1 MGEGKTKVIGPIL
14 AFLQSKIFQDKKPLL
29 IFLTPESLIE
39 TNSQDMKITSK
50 YSFNQKLNLLQFSR
64 NEENIE
70 KENLKNIL
78 EMFKKCK
85 ENYEFIISTAESIQC
100 LELEYISLIDEFEKW
115 EEYKKNQNQNQN
127 QISKTKKQKEEEE
140 KKQEIPEKIQILNQI
155 LEIIKKESILTI
167 DEVDNV
173 LSVFRNVNFTTGEKD
188 LKFKDYQI
196 EIIKTIYKKYG
207 NELKEEKNTILTSKE
222 MKQKQK
228 IIVENILE
236 ILIPEQVD
244 NQTYEKYFDYLMNE
258 ISLSKKDFEK
268 QKDPNLS
275 EKLSWSRYILNDL
288 LPQVIDKQ
296 PNEHFGISKE
306 KWKFEEKN
314 SKQIHVAIPYKAANK
329 PIEGSIF
336 ANIFETLCKTIHY
349 YYYIGLPSNKIQH
362 FLSFLQREYKQLASE
377 NSNKHSKLK
386 KQIQKEFKIDISEVR
401 IDQLSKP
408 KLEEIQKIVNK
419 NLFNPKVYAY
429 SHFHQYIKEEIL
441 EQFGCESRQLNS
453 TSSDLCSFFQLIV
466 GYSGTSQTKERDQSL
481 GRVVNSLLQ
490 IEDKN
495 IFIIQPKKTPLQL
508 FEEIFK
514 KNENNFPFQTFID
527 VGAYFKGFT
536 NTEIAKEMMIFFSKH
551 KKEKEKEEKETE
563 TKTEIK
569 IKGILFFDE
578 KDFLS
583 IIKENEEEND
593 FNLKFQVIKIGR
605 SDPKTI
611 QTITQLNQEEI
622 FTFYDQSHTIGA
634 DIQQPL
640 FCEALLSISEKTQT
654 VQLLQ
659 GAMRMRKLNYGT
671 QKISFI
677 IPQPTSIF
685 IKSTLSLSEEENNKN
700 NNNNNNNNKNNK
712 NNNNN
717 KNNKNNKNNEN
728 DPKVIKFKMKKLTEK
743 FEKIQTK
750 ISKIEKEI
758 KSFENSNQKEKEI
771 KSFENSNKKK
781 KKLIKK
787 KNKTEKKIDKLKPKS
802 IDIISFT
809 FINDLKQFS
818 LISIHEIIQEINTII
833 KSEIFEWI
841 LEIKELEKKRKL
853 FKLFGKEGE
862 IFIKQNI
869 QDYWKQYSKKT
880 EMEDSK
886 EIIKNLF
893 NSKNNKLKIY
903 LNKLQ
908 MKFQNLN
915 QKEIKSKK
923 EFWII

>member
-78 EMFKKCK
+78 EMIEKCK

-115 EEYKKNQNQNQN
+115 EEYKKNQNQNQ
-127 QISKTKKQKEEEE
+127 ISQTKKQKEE
-140 KKQEIPEKIQILNQI
+140 KKKEEIPEKIKILNQI
-155 LEIIKKESILTI
+155 LEIIKKDSILTI

-196 EIIKTIYKKYG
+196 EVVKTIYKEYG
-207 NELKEEKNTILTSKE
+207 YELKEEKNTTLTSKE
-222 MKQKQK
+222 MEEKQKK
-228 IIVENILE
+228 IVENILE
-236 ILIPEQVD
+236 ILIHEQVD

-258 ISLSKKDFEK
+258 VSLSKEDFEK
-268 QKDPNLS
+268 QKDQNLP
-275 EKLSWSRYILNDL
+275 EKLAWSRYILNDL

-306 KWKFEEKN
+306 KWKFEETN
-314 SKQIHVAIPYKAANK
+314 SNQIHVAIPYKAANK

-362 FLSFLQREYKQLASE
+362 FLSFLQNKYKELTSQ
-377 NSNKHSKLK
+377 NSIQHSKLK
-386 KQIQKEFKIDISEVR
+386 KQIEEEFKIDISEVR
-401 IDQLSKP
+401 IEQLPKQ
-408 KLEEIQKIVNK
+408 KLEEIQKIVNE
-419 NLFNPKVYAY
+419 NLFNSKVFVY

-441 EQFGCESRQLNS
+441 EQFGSESRQLNS

-466 GYSGTSQTKERDQSL
+466 GYSGTSQTKERDQKSW
-481 GRVVNSLLQ
+481 
-490 IEDKN
+490 
-495 IFIIQPKKTPLQL
+495 KKIL
-508 FEEIFK
+508 E
-514 KNENNFPFQTFID
+514 KNENKFPFQAFID
-527 VGAYFKGFT
+527 VGAYFKGFS

-551 KKEKEKEEKETE
+551 KKETQN
-563 TKTEIK
+563 K

-578 KDFLS
+578 TDFLS
-583 IIKENEEEND
+583 IIRENEEEND
-593 FNLKFQVIKIGR
+593 FNLKFPIIPIGR

-659 GAMRMRKLNYGT
+659 GAMRMRKLNFGT
-671 QKISFI
+671 QKISFV
-677 IPQPTSIF
+677 IPQTTSIF
-685 IKSTLSLSEEENNKN
+685 IKSILSLSKKENNK
-700 NNNNNNNNKNNK
+700 
-712 NNNNN
+712 
-717 KNNKNNKNNEN
+717 
-728 DPKVIKFKMKKLTEK
+728 T
-743 FEKIQTK
+743 
-750 ISKIEKEI
+750 
-758 KSFENSNQKEKEI
+758 
-771 KSFENSNKKK
+771 
-781 KKLIKK
+781 
-787 KNKTEKKIDKLKPKS
+787 
-802 IDIISFT
+802 
-809 FINDLKQFS
+809 
-818 LISIHEIIQEINTII
+818 TII
-833 KSEIFEWI
+833 IAITTIKTITITIIIMIIMTITMIIMKMI
-841 LEIKELEKKRKL
+841 LKL
-853 FKLFGKEGE
+853 
-862 IFIKQNI
+862 
-869 QDYWKQYSKKT
+869 S
-880 EMEDSK
+880 
-886 EIIKNLF
+886 
-893 NSKNNKLKIY
+893 NSK
-903 LNKLQ
+903 
-908 MKFQNLN
+908 
-915 QKEIKSKK
+915 
-923 EFWII
+923 